1 MFPLVLQGKT
11 PYALRWVEHRLI
23 TPMILRLATLL
34 AALCAATVSHA
45 DSIPKPGDYYLISR
59 DHSGKF
65 LGSHKLFKKE
75 SADLKQ
81 VTYCGHEYFVRES
94 SVAWTELEAE
104 FGRIVHVEF
113 NFGKG
118 WRPICAHPER
128 EVTLADLGITMDARE
143 VLANRCEPVCR
154 RGTRRHAG

>member
-1 MFPLVLQGKT
+1 MKLS
-11 PYALRWVEHRLI
+11 
-23 TPMILRLATLL
+23 LATLL
-34 AALCAATVSHA
+34 ATLCAATVSHA
-45 DSIPKPGDYYLISR
+45 DSLPKPGDYYLISR

-65 LGSHKLFKKE
+65 LGSHKLFKKG

-81 VTYCGHEYFVRES
+81 VTYCGNEYFVRES

-104 FGRIVHVEF
+104 FGRTVHVEF

-118 WRPICAHPER
+118 WRPICANPER

-143 VLANRCEPVCR
+143 VLAGVSTGPSPANRLASIGAMFRTSVFDKSKN
-154 RGTRRHAG
+154 GLGM